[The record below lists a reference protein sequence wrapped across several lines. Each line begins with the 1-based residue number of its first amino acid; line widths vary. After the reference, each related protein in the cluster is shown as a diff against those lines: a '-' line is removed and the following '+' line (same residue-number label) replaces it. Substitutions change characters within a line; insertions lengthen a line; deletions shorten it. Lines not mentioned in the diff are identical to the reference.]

1 MIMPH
6 EMTTLSEVMEKLRVN
21 KCDNEFHMAEKGF
34 TTNNQKFYQP
44 EDLEIIR
51 VYRFE
56 GMSDPSDMAVLYVIK
71 ARDGLM
77 GFNLAPYGMYGND
90 ENEKGYNNFMR
101 QVAISDHT
109 NQLLFS
115 I

>member
-1 MIMPH
+1 MPH
-6 EMTTLSEVMEKLRVN
+6 EMTTISEIIEKLRII
-21 KCDNEFHMAEKGF
+21 KCDNEFHMAENGF

-44 EDLEIIR
+44 AELNIMK

-71 ARDGLM
+71 ANDGLT

-90 ENEKGYNNFMR
+90 EDVKGYNNFLR
-101 QVAISDHT
+101 QIPIADHSD
-109 NQLLFS
+109 QMLFS